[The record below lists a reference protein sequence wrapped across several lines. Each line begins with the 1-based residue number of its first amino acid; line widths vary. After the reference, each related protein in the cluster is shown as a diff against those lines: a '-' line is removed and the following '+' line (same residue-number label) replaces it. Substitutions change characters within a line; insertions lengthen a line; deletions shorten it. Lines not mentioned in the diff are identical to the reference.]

1 MRLIIPLI
9 IFLTA
14 CVTSKNTN
22 CEPNV
27 GELENQNHIIRG
39 IDISKAPPNQQQ
51 IILHMETLTDEQAF
65 EILKTLVSG
74 EIIYKRDST
83 VTDSTAIRI
92 KR

>member
-14 CVTSKNTN
+14 CVTSKSTN
-22 CEPNV
+22 CESNV
-27 GELENQNHIIRG
+27 GELENQSHIIRG

-51 IILHMETLTDEQAF
+51 IILYMETLTDEQAF
-65 EILKTLVSG
+65 EFLKMFVSG
-74 EIIYKRDST
+74 EIIYKKDST
-83 VTDSTAIRI
+83 ITDSTGIVI